1 MSAIRRLR
9 HKFSSVYSPDEL
21 ERITP
26 KPTPN
31 LTLDDIV
38 RLTKNGTSP
47 DQIMAEIKASN
58 SAYDLSPSQ
67 AVDLSKQSVDAKVQ
81 VAQSSGMFHAYS
93 Y

>member
-1 MSAIRRLR
+1 
-9 HKFSSVYSPDEL
+9 L
-21 ERITP
+21 ERITR
-26 KPTPN
+26 KPTLN

-58 SAYDLSPSQ
+58 SAYDLSPLQ
-67 AVDLSKQSVDAKVQ
+67 AVELGKQGVDAKVL